1 VRSGAAFIVV
11 LKRRSAGASAG
22 IVVSVHA
29 AGKAWWR
36 SPAVNVPD
44 SFPDFFGRKERAV
57 YRIARQPNQM
67 EQALLAAPQSRIAP
81 VDRIGIL
88 QCTKP
93 YVHNA
98 KPLDYRVFEIIAAA
112 GLVMWRFV
120 LIYRAKFN
128 RRLLRR
134 NLITILETCP
144 MTEFDYNASAELYS
158 TRRRMP
164 RRQPLG
170 YRRFAQA
177 ADAIRFAIEDLE
189 PELLVGAY
197 LEVGEERFDSGGIRQ
212 LYDSAEYPLAR
223 RVVHS

>member
-1 VRSGAAFIVV
+1 MIFS
-11 LKRRSAGASAG
+11 
-22 IVVSVHA
+22 
-29 AGKAWWR
+29 
-36 SPAVNVPD
+36 D
-44 SFPDFFGRKERAV
+44 SFPDFFGRSERAL
-57 YRIARQPNQM
+57 YRVARQSKPM
-67 EQALLAAPQSRIAP
+67 GAGVYCSLQSRIATI
-81 VDRIGIL
+81 DRIVIL

-93 YVHNA
+93 YVHDT
-98 KPLDYRVFEIIAAA
+98 KPLDYRVFEIIPAA
-112 GLVMWRFV
+112 GLVMPRFE
-120 LIYRAKFN
+120 LIYRARVYSAPIEAKFN
-128 RRLLRR
+128 HDFG
-134 NLITILETCP
+134 TCA
-144 MTEFDYNASAELYS
+144 MTDFDYNAAAELYS

-189 PELLVGAY
+189 PELLLGAY

>member
-1 VRSGAAFIVV
+1 MSF
-11 LKRRSAGASAG
+11 
-22 IVVSVHA
+22 
-29 AGKAWWR
+29 
-36 SPAVNVPD
+36 D
-44 SFPDFFGRKERAV
+44 SFPDFFGRKERAL
-57 YRIARQPNQM
+57 YRIARQSNQRQPNQM
-67 EQALLAAPQSRIAP
+67 GAGASCSPQSRIAP
-81 VDRIGIL
+81 VDRIGTL

-93 YVHNA
+93 YVHDT
-98 KPLDYRVFEIIAAA
+98 KPLDYRVSEIIAAA
-112 GLVMWRFV
+112 GLVMWCFV

>member
-1 VRSGAAFIVV
+1 
-11 LKRRSAGASAG
+11 
-22 IVVSVHA
+22 
-29 AGKAWWR
+29 
-36 SPAVNVPD
+36 VNFLD
-44 SFPDFFGRKERAV
+44 RFPDFFGRKERAL
-57 YRIARQPNQM
+57 YRIARQSKQRQPNQTG
-67 EQALLAAPQSRIAP
+67 AGAYRSPQSRIAP
-81 VDRIGIL
+81 VDRIDIL

-93 YVHNA
+93 YVHDT
-98 KPLDYRVFEIIAAA
+98 KPPDYRVFEIIPAA
-112 GLVMWRFV
+112 GLVISCFV

-134 NLITILETCP
+134 NLISILETCP